1 MPKKRIILSVVIIL
15 IAAIGLYYILLMGG
29 DRKAAQE
36 AAELYIKA
44 VRDRNFDVIYDL
56 NSVSRKRK
64 LFIERRSYDLK
75 DSSAKKDELA
85 KQAYDEQKA
94 SFDSAQPSFDLN
106 SVWPEK
112 FVFISG
118 MKYRIVNAARELNMD
133 NPTAFYIKRID
144 VVIEAEMEYLNKDT
158 APMYEGRNI
167 KKAVYLIKMIHSKN
181 ITRAVKDI
189 AVDDKWLFKGVAVKQ
204 GSAVYI
210 MMI

>member
-1 MPKKRIILSVVIIL
+1 MAKKKIILLAVIVL
-15 IAAIGLYYILLMGG
+15 IAAIGLYIFLMGD

-36 AAELYIKA
+36 AADLYIKA

-56 NSVSRKRK
+56 NSASQKRK
-64 LFIERRSYDLK
+64 LFILK

-106 SVWPEK
+106 AIWAEK
-112 FVFISG
+112 FIFIPG
-118 MKYRIVNAARELNMD
+118 MKYRIVSAVAERNID
-133 NPTAFYIKRID
+133 NPTAFYVKRID
-144 VVIEAEMEYLNKDT
+144 VVVEAEAEYLNKDA
-158 APMYEGRNI
+158 APVYEGRNI

-181 ITRAVKDI
+181 ITRTVKDI

-204 GSAVYI
+204 GSMVYLE
-210 MMI
+210 

>member
-15 IAAIGLYYILLMGG
+15 IAAIGLSYILLMED

-64 LFIERRSYDLK
+64 LFVLK
-75 DSSAKKDELA
+75 DSGAKKDELA
-85 KQAYDEQKA
+85 KQAYAEQKA
-94 SFDSAQPSFDLN
+94 SFDSASWSFDLN
-106 SVWPEK
+106 AVWAEK

-133 NPTAFYIKRID
+133 NPTAFYVKRID
-144 VVIEAEMEYLNKDT
+144 VVVEAEMEYSNKDT
-158 APMYEGRNI
+158 APIYEGRNI
-167 KKAVYLIKMIHSKN
+167 KRAVYLIKMIHSRN
-181 ITRAVKDI
+181 IARAVRDI
-189 AVDDKWLFKGVAVKQ
+189 AVDDKWLFKGIALKQ
-204 GSAVYI
+204 GSAVYWE
-210 MMI
+210 

>member
-15 IAAIGLYYILLMGG
+15 IAAIGLYIFLMED

-75 DSSAKKDELA
+75 DSSAKKDELL

-94 SFDSAQPSFDLN
+94 SFDSASWSFDLN
-106 SVWPEK
+106 AVWAEK

-118 MKYRIVNAARELNMD
+118 MKYKIVNVVRELNVD
-133 NPTAFYIKRID
+133 SPTTFYVKRID
-144 VVIEAEMEYLNKDT
+144 VVVEAEMEYSSRDA
-158 APMYEGRNI
+158 APVYGGRNI
-167 KKAVYLIKMIHSKN
+167 KKAVYLIKMIHSRN
-181 ITRAVKDI
+181 IARAVKDI
-189 AVDDKWLFKGVAVKQ
+189 AVDDKWHP
-204 GSAVYI
+204 
-210 MMI
+210 